1 MEISYFFKVTPT
13 GLLVLHLSILALI
26 NCYYIKSVQDKPTLD
41 SAAAW
46 NIKQVK
52 ILTEGPNI
60 VNDIITYSIKLCML
74 SFFHLSSFVFAVDHL
89 TELSVVQ
96 PIENDNL
103 LY

>member
-26 NCYYIKSVQDKPTLD
+26 NYYYIKSVHDKPTLD

-89 TELSVVQ
+89 TELSVVE
-96 PIENDNL
+96 PEVK
-103 LY
+103 